1 MVTYSFQDVTCSLQH
16 PSVGAASTTGAGIGS
31 ISISMAT
38 TRTTHEVAADGRV
51 MPSKIAGDNG
61 TIALQVQQT
70 SDLNRWLLK
79 YYNYVVTADA
89 SEWNSMNITIKSK
102 NLGDYTVCTGVSPE
116 KLPDKPYQ
124 AQGQMITWNLMA
136 TNIAQN

>member
-1 MVTYSFQDVTCSLQH
+1 MATYSFQDVTCSFQH

-31 ISISMAT
+31 INISMAT
-38 TRTTHEVAADGRV
+38 TKTEHNVAADGTV
-51 MPSKIAGDNG
+51 MSSKIAGSNG
-61 TIALQVQQT
+61 TISVQLQQT

-79 YYNYVVTADA
+79 WYNYVESADS
-89 SEWNSMNITIKSK
+89 SEWTAMNITIKSK
-102 NLGDYTVCTGVSPE
+102 NLEDYTVCTGVSPE

-124 AQGQMITWNLMA
+124 AQGQMITWQLMA